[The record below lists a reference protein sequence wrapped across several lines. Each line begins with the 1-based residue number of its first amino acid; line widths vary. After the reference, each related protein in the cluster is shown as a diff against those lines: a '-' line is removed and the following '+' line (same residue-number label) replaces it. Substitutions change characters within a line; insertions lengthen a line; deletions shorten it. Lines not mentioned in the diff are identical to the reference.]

1 MPPTATP
8 EPDDVSATV
17 STTVS
22 TTVAAAVAAAVAT
35 HRDEQGALLAVL
47 QSVQA
52 ELGWLPPG
60 VVPEVAAALNITRAD
75 VHGVVTFYPDLR
87 EQAPAPHLLR
97 VCAAE
102 ACQAVGARDLLAYA
116 TERVSGDPQVEL
128 AHVFCLGNCALGPSA
143 ELDGRLVG
151 RVGRA
156 SLDRLLEGTRA

>member
-1 MPPTATP
+1 MAPIAAP
-8 EPDDVSATV
+8 EPDTV
-17 STTVS
+17 ARA
-22 TTVAAAVAAAVAT
+22 VAAAVAA
-35 HRDEQGALLAVL
+35 HRDEPGSLLAVL
-47 QSVQA
+47 QHVQA
-52 ELGWLPPG
+52 ELGWLPPAT
-60 VVPEVAAALNITRAD
+60 VPAVAAALNITRAD

-87 EQAPAPHLLR
+87 QQPPAPHVLR

-102 ACQAVGARDLLAYA
+102 ACQAVGARELLAYA
-116 TERVSGDPQVEL
+116 TERVAGDPRVEL